1 MFTWQEMGFQA
12 PQIWSRDEGIVSR
25 EAELDRFLA
34 SVEKKAFY
42 MARAAVG
49 DRDEALD
56 IVQEAMFTLVRKYSN
71 KDEEQ
76 WRPLFY
82 RILQNKITDSH
93 RRVSLR
99 RRLFGNRSEE
109 DDDPLDQ
116 VAGLSSVEPVERV
129 QLDESTA
136 KLIDLVAEL
145 PLRQQQAFLLR
156 TLEGLSV
163 SETAKA
169 MGCSQGSVKTHYS
182 RAVHSMREQLQ
193 EHWS

>member
-1 MFTWQEMGFQA
+1 MFTWQEIGFQA
-12 PQIWSRDEGIVSR
+12 PQFWSRDEGVVSQ

-56 IVQEAMFTLVRKYSN
+56 IVQEAMFTLVRKYSD

-82 RILQNKITDSH
+82 RILQNRITDSH
-93 RRVSLR
+93 RRSNVR
-99 RRLFGNRSEE
+99 RGLFGSRRE
-109 DDDPLDQ
+109 DAEDRLAELP
-116 VAGLSSVEPVERV
+116 GLASVEPASRV

-182 RAVHSMREQLQ
+182 RAVHGMREQLQ

>member
-1 MFTWQEMGFQA
+1 MIGFQV
-12 PQIWSRDEGIVSR
+12 PQSWPRDEADVSL
-25 EAELDRFLA
+25 EADLNRFLA
-34 SVEKKAFY
+34 GVEKKAFY

-49 DRDEALD
+49 DHDDALD
-56 IVQEAMFTLVRKYSN
+56 IVQEAMITLVRKYSD

-82 RILQNKITDSH
+82 RILQNKITDWH
-93 RRVSLR
+93 RRSSFR
-99 RRLFGNRSEE
+99 RRLFGSRSEE
-109 DDDPLDQ
+109 DDDSLDE
-116 VAGLSSVEPVERV
+116 VPGLSSVEPAARV

-156 TLEGLSV
+156 SLEGLNV

>member
-1 MFTWQEMGFQA
+1 
-12 PQIWSRDEGIVSR
+12 
-25 EAELDRFLA
+25 
-34 SVEKKAFY
+34 
-42 MARAAVG
+42 
-49 DRDEALD
+49 
-56 IVQEAMFTLVRKYSN
+56 MFTLVRKHSN

-82 RILQNKITDSH
+82 RILQNKITGAH

-99 RRLFGNRSEE
+99 RRLFGNRREE

-156 TLEGLSV
+156 TLEGLI
-163 SETAKA
+163 
-169 MGCSQGSVKTHYS
+169 GSV
-182 RAVHSMREQLQ
+182 AVITLAVFLNISTTDPVQMLPIVDVVELAVVQDLELLEQL
-193 EHWS
+193 EFLAWLEEGGPHAG